1 MSTPINSRGPNP
13 SVHIY
18 STSTLQQMQTIHPSA
33 QLGISALAISGDGI
47 RLAICLDEPDLM
59 AVLYTWRTGAVVVS
73 APLAA
78 AAHTASFHP
87 HDPDRLCTTGGG
99 AMEVWR
105 IRALWAKF
113 DVQRQPG
120 FGSGLLPAGVRVAC
134 HAWAPNALYIGTT
147 RGQVFSLDPATLQP
161 QTYVHHPAP
170 PPTAGSSSS
179 SSRSTHNANNTPQPS
194 PQQAAAP
201 QPRQPHLHPERS
213 PTAQPIMIS
222 LPGPDPALPSAI
234 TCLAVNRDF
243 LFVTVLGGEG
253 GSLYSHGCVGV
264 ATFRRTH
271 TVAGC
276 GSHGVTAAE
285 IGGRDHSTLMLATAD
300 AGLHTCSLPDRAA
313 TPDSARPSTTTHSP
327 PPLAEVPTLRAVQMA
342 EYHTGCVTALV
353 AIAPC
358 ASYPSGHT
366 FMSAGSDGSL
376 RLWDGPTG
384 KQLACR
390 TFSSAQG
397 TLASSATQP
406 LVAAGSQTGVLRLV
420 CVGGGGGGSRALQ
433 VTQRLRLHGGSIVAL
448 AFNPTGDMLACVG
461 QDLRVWFLAIHAK
474 GTAVPLG
481 HITAQE
487 AILSIAWPCV
497 SEGDDSILMSTTS
510 GGIMAV
516 AAPYAL
522 LAAGPASASGGGD
535 FALGMSDVNVKLL
548 RCEAPLLHLV
558 GLPGVQ
564 YGDLVGLG
572 ADRLAHKL
580 LLPVE
585 GAAWAGLKGRLHK
598 SSLKVPAHRR
608 AQGAIAI
615 NPSGTLI
622 ATGSADGSVATRSLN
637 LATTTHLTV
646 PSLPGAALHDAV
658 EGGVSAL
665 CFDSTGAFLAS
676 GGSDGCLFVYRVDGG
691 GAGPPRLVEELGVGC
706 ADVDS
711 YDDVRPSEMTV
722 AELRQRGAAK
732 KVQASG
738 AAQRVAVAGRLG
750 TLRARLLNC
759 IERNSRV
766 LEIERLPSADFLI
779 DHQRVSD
786 LQAEAAQRVA
796 AVRVGLRREG
806 LASEV
811 VAERLRAACLTS
823 QQVPGGAAGAS
834 EGPAGQATPAGP
846 QLPAAAVSVV
856 AVMVVGSG
864 SRVSPVA
871 LTPTSDPE
879 PNTEPPTPLADGASA
894 AFSPSTNP
902 QGAGNLSPEHPHSRD
917 TPDDPFLV
925 LASLDALT
933 YSDFE
938 LTTTG
943 RKRSQAVLLQHRV
956 HLLKTG
962 FNAEFEALR
971 KQRLGD
977 LYRISDLTSRA
988 EELIRDLGKL
998 GLPTAPMHAAL
1009 AAAAAAASAAGVGG
1023 KRGAH
1028 GVAAMRLALAGGS
1041 SLEEVLSVGDEEVD
1055 MERFVSDE
1063 EGARLAATRCAEAE
1077 AQARKRTDNA
1087 SERALRAMM
1096 GGSLAAAASAGESW
1110 VLPRPE
1116 WMSGN
1121 PKMFTAEQMKEVQEC
1136 GAKEK
1141 VLWEERARR
1150 AAVLEAELRST
1161 RGAIDDTAARHDDAL
1176 GALHARRLQTSF
1188 EVLSLESR
1196 IISLAINLQSCASTS
1211 EAVEKELYSKLN
1223 SAKEARSRAAADLS
1237 EKRSALS
1244 DMNEQAASLAVE
1256 EKALDRNFKKEF
1268 ADTEGHH
1275 SRLLQLYR
1283 HRTTTAAQS
1292 HAQITAPPANR
1303 KHMPLDPHDTP
1314 YGTALTSSN
1323 SGTPAPHALPSRLH
1337 PNSNAGS
1344 DSGSAHLQP
1353 VPSGGGLPNAPE
1365 LQGGDT
1371 PPEHLS
1377 GAGCDDEPIGMDPG
1391 SRPEGLDI
1399 ACWERFVAYRGE
1411 KVTAEAALRSLVP
1424 KQSSLRQEVVELEA
1438 KDAQM
1443 EAAQAGLLARVG
1455 AIRAAR
1461 RHALYNQE
1469 VALRLKAGQV
1479 EVKPT
1484 GLVSCDM
1491 SDAVFLHRAVVESVN
1506 GVVRAKGDSKI
1517 ARLRGIKAFKVGI
1530 YRLEWE
1536 NRRCDMMVED
1546 LKDRIRT
1553 LQLLHVTRDI
1563 QVVFKE
1569 GEDRSRL
1576 HEAASIE
1583 ALMKQR
1589 DKLHAKSLADRQ
1601 QKLLKLGSQLTDKA
1615 AQNAEAVRHS
1625 VALGRV
1631 LQEQTRLTESMG
1643 SPKEVVTRR
1652 MRSLVTIKKLKEIA
1666 GSQSCE
1672 VVALR
1677 AELSS
1682 LRGRTYPTFME
1693 TALPGGATW
1702 GGGPDTRPPSQMGMM
1717 VAGGGMGNWK

>member
-1 MSTPINSRGPNP
+1 MAFRQQSAAGFSGAGFQYTGPDEVAWICGNTILLQAVSGRTQRSIVGTGLGIACFTVEKKFGLIAVAEKGPNP

-99 AMEVWR
+99 VMEVWR

-113 DVQRQPG
+113 DVQKQPG
-120 FGSGLLPAGVRVAC
+120 FGSGLLPAGVQVAC

-201 QPRQPHLHPERS
+201 QPRQPHLHPELS

-253 GSLYSHGCVGV
+253 GMLYSHGCVGV
-264 ATFRRTH
+264 ATLRRTH
-271 TVAGC
+271 TVLGC
-276 GSHGVTAAE
+276 GSHEVTAAE

-406 LVAAGSQTGVLRLV
+406 LVAVGSETGVLRLV

-433 VTQRLRLHGGSIVAL
+433 VTQRLRLHSGSIIAL

-474 GTAVPLG
+474 GTTVFTCQSLQPMQPHPDEHNIGG
-481 HITAQE
+481 HHGGGGALRTA
-487 AILSIAWPCV
+487 
-497 SEGDDSILMSTTS
+497 GR
-510 GGIMAV
+510 
-516 AAPYAL
+516 
-522 LAAGPASASGGGD
+522 GPASASSGGD

-558 GLPGVQ
+558 GLPGIQ

-598 SSLKVPAHRR
+598 SSLK
-608 AQGAIAI
+608 
-615 NPSGTLI
+615 
-622 ATGSADGSVATRSLN
+622 
-637 LATTTHLTV
+637 
-646 PSLPGAALHDAV
+646 
-658 EGGVSAL
+658 
-665 CFDSTGAFLAS
+665 
-676 GGSDGCLFVYRVDGG
+676 
-691 GAGPPRLVEELGVGC
+691 
-706 ADVDS
+706 
-711 YDDVRPSEMTV
+711 PSEMTV

-823 QQVPGGAAGAS
+823 QQVPGALLGPLRALPDKPPLLVPNYPLLPVDPRRLAHVAHLRRMEQAENRTLGTLDPGSAFRSAS
-834 EGPAGQATPAGP
+834 GSDSS
-846 QLPAAAVSVV
+846 LPA
-856 AVMVVGSG
+856 
-864 SRVSPVA
+864 
-871 LTPTSDPE
+871 SDPE

-1365 LQGGDT
+1365 LQGGT
-1371 PPEHLS
+1371 PLPSISAAL
-1377 GAGCDDEPIGMDPG
+1377 AATTCDPFPSIPDPVRIEEPIGMDPG

-1491 SDAVFLHRAVVESVN
+1491 ADAVFLHRSVVESVN
-1506 GVVRAKGDSKI
+1506 GVVRAKGDSKV

-1530 YRLEWE
+1530 YRLEWD

-1546 LKDRIRT
+1546 LKDKIRT

-1589 DKLHAKSLADRQ
+1589 DKLHIKSLADRQ

-1615 AQNAEAVRHS
+1615 AQNAEVVRHS

-1643 SPKEVVTRR
+1643 DPKEVVTRR

-1666 GSQSCE
+1666 GSQSYE

-1693 TALPGGATW
+1693 TVVPGGGTW

-1717 VAGGGMGNWK
+1717 MAGGGMGNWK